1 MKGIKFPVIYSTLD
15 CNALV
20 SLVLSQYQLGRQIS
34 CQFWHRGL
42 SDVYLVTT
50 PQSQYVLRVSHA
62 HWRSRREIEF
72 EMEYLSFLQEH
83 GIPVSAP
90 LQTEDG
96 QSMVAINAPEGGR
109 YASLFNYAPGKIPIG
124 DISQNQG
131 RQLGI
136 TVARMHQVSQAFW
149 PSVHRPDLDG
159 VYVLEKSI
167 SNIEP
172 FLRHRPEDREE
183 LLSLTSQ
190 LSATLRALPRDRPHW
205 TVCWGDPHSGNM
217 HFTDNDQLTMFDFDQ
232 CGFGWRAFDIG
243 KFLQI
248 SVRSGLHRAVRDA
261 FMQGYES
268 VAPLHDFERDAL
280 QAFTQI
286 AHIWSW
292 SISLHSAKTHNS
304 CLLEDSFFTQ
314 RMQQLKMLKSPQWQL
329 F

>member
-20 SLVLSQYQLGRQIS
+20 SLVLSQYSLGHQIS
-34 CQFWHRGL
+34 CQFWNRGL

-50 PQSQYVLRVSHA
+50 PQSQYVLRVSHT
-62 HWRSRREIEF
+62 HWRSRLEIEF
-72 EMEYLSFLQEH
+72 ELEYLNFIKGHE
-83 GIPVSAP
+83 IPVAAP
-90 LQTEDG
+90 IPTQDG
-96 QSMVAINAPEGGR
+96 EYFVEINAPEGGR
-109 YASLFNYAPGKIPIG
+109 YATLFQYAPGKIPIG

-131 RQLGI
+131 HQLGM
-136 TVARMHQVSQAFW
+136 TVAHMHQVSQGFW
-149 PSVHRPDLDG
+149 PSVHRQTLDEA
-159 VYVLEKSI
+159 YVLEASVA
-167 SNIEP
+167 NIEP
-172 FLRHRPEDREE
+172 FLRHRPEDRDE
-183 LLSLTSQ
+183 LLELTQGLVSD
-190 LSATLRALPRDRPHW
+190 LKALPRDRPHW

-261 FMQGYES
+261 FMEGYQS
-268 VAPLHDFERDAL
+268 IAPLHDFEL
-280 QAFTQI
+280 ESMQAFTQM

-292 SISLHSAKTHNS
+292 SISLHSAKTHNT

-314 RMQQLKMLKSPQWQL
+314 RIQQLKMLKSPQWQL

>member
-1 MKGIKFPVIYSTLD
+1 MKEIRFPVIYSTLD
-15 CNALV
+15 SNALV
-20 SLVLSQYQLGRQIS
+20 SLVLSQYQLGSQIS
-34 CQFWHRGL
+34 CQFWNRGL

-50 PQSQYVLRVSHA
+50 PQSQYVLRVSHT

-72 EMEYLSFLQEH
+72 ELEYLNFLKEH
-83 GIPVSAP
+83 DVPVAAP
-90 LQTEDG
+90 LSTHSGEYL
-96 QSMVAINAPEGGR
+96 VAINAPEGGR
-109 YASLFNYAPGKIPIG
+109 FATLFNYAPGKIPVG

-131 RQLGI
+131 HQLGM

-149 PSVHRPDLDG
+149 PSVHRPHLDST
-159 VYVLEKSI
+159 YVLES
-167 SNIEP
+167 SVANIEP
-172 FLRHRPEDREE
+172 FLRHRPEDRDE
-183 LLSLTSQ
+183 LLALTQDLSQ
-190 LSATLRALPRDRPHW
+190 KLQTLPRDRPHW

-217 HFTDNDQLTMFDFDQ
+217 HFTDTDQLTMFDFDQ

-248 SVRSGLHRAVRDA
+248 SARSGLHRAVRDA

-268 VAPLHDFERDAL
+268 IAPLTDFEQESL

-292 SISLHSAKTHNS
+292 SISLHSAKTHNM
-304 CLLEDSFFTQ
+304 CLLEDAFFTK
-314 RMQQLKMLKSPQWQL
+314 RIQQLKMLKSPQWQL